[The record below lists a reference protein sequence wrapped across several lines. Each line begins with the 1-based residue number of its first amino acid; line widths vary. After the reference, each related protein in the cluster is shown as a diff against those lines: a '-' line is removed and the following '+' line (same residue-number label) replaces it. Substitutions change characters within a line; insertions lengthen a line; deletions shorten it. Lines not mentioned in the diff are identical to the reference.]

1 MANSV
6 IQLKYSDVTGNTPS
20 SLANGEIAINTY
32 DGKIFYRGGVSNTIQ
47 TIQRFT
53 GPAGLNQEVQF
64 NDAGVLGA
72 SSNLTFDKSSGILS
86 VKLISVTNST
96 GDEGGE
102 ILLAKPVTNTSLV
115 GTGITVDAYQNKI
128 RFFEQGGTARGAYID
143 LTECSGG
150 AGTNLLNP
158 GATPDSTARIIAN
171 AAFEAANS
179 AGVYANGAFAAANA
193 ATATDATQ
201 NNSIT
206 AAFAAA
212 NAATATNLTQNNS
225 ITAAFNAANNR
236 ALKVG
241 DTFTGNVTIANG
253 NLTIS
258 NTTTSVSNTTGAL
271 VVTGG
276 VGIRGNVYA
285 DAIFDG
291 GIEILTYATNAYNTG
306 NAAFS
311 TANTASDRSLSA
323 GIYAN
328 GAFAAANA
336 ATATD
341 ATQNNSITAAFAA
354 ANSAGI
360 YANGAFTRANNSLNA
375 NTGGTVTGNVT
386 VVGDV
391 AITGNLVVS
400 GNAFSLNVGSIVAN
414 DSLIVLAGTNYTSDS
429 LDIGVIAHYNAG
441 SNAHTGLIRDY
452 ITKEWY
458 LFKEYT
464 PEIGANNDLN
474 INDASFKLDTLNANV
489 KSNQI
494 FISNI
499 DVLPYINA
507 AFAKANNEGGVNNT
521 QNTNITNSGN
531 YANGAFVAAN
541 SAGIYAN
548 GAFVAA
554 NNSAGVNLTQN
565 TNITSAATYANGAF
579 VAANNRALKVG
590 DTFTGNVTLANGN
603 LTISNATTSVS
614 NTTGAL
620 IVTGGAGIRGNV
632 YADAIFDGGVE
643 ILTYATN
650 AYNTANAAF
659 VVANT
664 ASDRSLSAGIYANG
678 AFEAANAASGG
689 SAGIY
694 ANGAFEAANSAGVY
708 ANGAFAAANAAYS
721 PSNPPPATSALTV
734 GDEQTSIS
742 TFYPVITTTTSGTL
756 STANVDTS
764 SLYFVPNTGT
774 FSATVFVS
782 LSDKKYKK
790 NIVRIR
796 DASNVINKL
805 EGVSFSWKSN
815 DKKSFGVI
823 AQQIEKIIP
832 EAVENNENGTK
843 TVNYN
848 SIIPFLIEAI
858 KQQNQEIE
866 KLKKQVESINKKLGN

>member
-115 GTGITVDAYQNKI
+115 GTGITVDAHQNKI

-143 LTECSGG
+143 LTECAGG

-193 ATATDATQ
+193 ATAT
-201 NNSIT
+201 
-206 AAFAAA
+206 
-212 NAATATNLTQNNS
+212 NLTQNTN
-225 ITAAFNAANNR
+225 ITSASTYANGAFIAAN
-236 ALKVG
+236 
-241 DTFTGNVTIANG
+241 T
-253 NLTIS
+253 
-258 NTTTSVSNTTGAL
+258 
-271 VVTGG
+271 
-276 VGIRGNVYA
+276 A
-285 DAIFDG
+285 DAKAVTSG
-291 GIEILTYATNAYNTG
+291 SYANS
-306 NAAFS
+306 AFGV
-311 TANTASDRSLSA
+311 ANTASDRSLSA

-400 GNAFSLNVGSIVAN
+400 GNTFSLNVGSIVAN

-464 PEIGANNDLN
+464 AEIGANNDLN

-678 AFEAANAASGG
+678 AFAAANAASGG